1 MPPAGWAWEL
11 PRFDMVSHMP
21 LSTPV
26 SPTES
31 GEDNHELDLLAKIE
45 ALLFVASEPAGIEQ
59 LAQVLH
65 ASEAAVEGALQA
77 LVARYQERGLRV
89 QRINHQV
96 QFVTAPEAAAYVQH
110 FLGLDASTR
119 LSTAALEALALVA
132 YRQPVTR
139 AQIEATRGVNCD
151 GVLRTLLGHGL
162 IAPIGRLEQAGRPIV
177 YGTTFQ
183 FLQYFGLTDLSQLPS
198 LEALASPQGEGEED
212 EPGRA
217 ADETITEQGL

>member
-1 MPPAGWAWEL
+1 MVAG
-11 PRFDMVSHMP
+11 MT

-26 SPTES
+26 PPTQPPE
-31 GEDNHELDLLAKIE
+31 GHHELDLLAKIE
-45 ALLFVASEPAGIEQ
+45 ALLFVASEPASVGQ

-65 ASEAAVEGALQA
+65 VGEAAVEEALEA
-77 LVARYQERGLRV
+77 LAARYQERGLRV
-89 QRINHQV
+89 QRIQRQA
-96 QFVTAPEAAAYVQH
+96 QFVTAPEAAECVQH

-139 AQIEATRGVNCD
+139 AQVEATRGVNCD
-151 GVLRTLLGHGL
+151 GVLRTLLSHGL

-183 FLQYFGLTDLSQLPS
+183 FLQYFGRADLSQLPS
-198 LEALASPQGEGEED
+198 LEALASPQGGGEAN
-212 EPGRA
+212 EPRRA
-217 ADETITEQGL
+217 ADETTTEKGF

>member
-1 MPPAGWAWEL
+1 M
-11 PRFDMVSHMP
+11 D
-21 LSTPV
+21 
-26 SPTES
+26 
-31 GEDNHELDLLAKIE
+31 DHELDLLAKIE
-45 ALLFVASEPAGIEQ
+45 ALLFVASEPADVGQ
-59 LAQVLH
+59 LAQTLH
-65 ASEAAVEGALQA
+65 VSEGIVEEALRA

-96 QFVTAPEAAAYVQH
+96 QFVTAPEAAEYVQH

-119 LSTAALEALALVA
+119 LSAAALEALALVA

-139 AQIEATRGVNCD
+139 AQIEATRGVDCD

-162 IAPIGRLEQAGRPIV
+162 ISPIGRLEQVGRPIL

-183 FLQYFGLTDLSQLPS
+183 FLQYFGLADLSQLPS
-198 LEALASPQGEGEED
+198 LEQLASPSEGSED

-217 ADETITEQGL
+217 ANETTTE

>member
-1 MPPAGWAWEL
+1 MPPVGRAWEL
-11 PRFDMVSHMP
+11 PCFDMVSHIA
-21 LSTPV
+21 LSTAAGQM
-26 SPTES
+26 ES
-31 GEDNHELDLLAKIE
+31 QADNHELDLLAKIE
-45 ALLFVASEPAGIEQ
+45 ALLFVASEPAGVEQ

-65 ASEAAVEGALQA
+65 ASESAVEGALQA

-110 FLGLDASTR
+110 FLGLDSSTR
-119 LSTAALEALALVA
+119 LSAAALEALALVA

-162 IAPIGRLEQAGRPIV
+162 IAPIGRLEQAGRPIL

-183 FLQYFGLTDLSQLPS
+183 FLQYFGLADLSQLPS
-198 LEALASPQGEGEED
+198 LEQLSSPPEGSEED

-217 ADETITEQGL
+217 ANETTPE

>member
-1 MPPAGWAWEL
+1 
-11 PRFDMVSHMP
+11 MVAQMT

-26 SPTES
+26 LQTES
-31 GEDNHELDLLAKIE
+31 PEDDHELDLLAKIE
-45 ALLFVASEPAGIEQ
+45 ALLFVASEPASVEQ

-65 ASEAAVEGALQA
+65 VSEAAVEEALEA
-77 LVARYQERGLRV
+77 LAGRYQERGLRV
-89 QRINHQV
+89 QRIHRQV
-96 QFVTAPEAAAYVQH
+96 QFVTAPEAAESVQH

-139 AQIEATRGVNCD
+139 AQVEATRGVNCD
-151 GVLRTLLGHGL
+151 GVLRTLLSHGL
-162 IAPIGRLEQAGRPIV
+162 IAPLGRLEQAGRPIV

-183 FLQYFGLTDLSQLPS
+183 FLQYFGLADLSQLPS
-198 LEALASPQGEGEED
+198 LEALASPQGGGEEN

-217 ADETITEQGL
+217 ADATTTESGP

>member
-1 MPPAGWAWEL
+1 MAAK
-11 PRFDMVSHMP
+11 MP

-26 SPTES
+26 LQTEPP
-31 GEDNHELDLLAKIE
+31 EDDHELDLSAKIE
-45 ALLFVASEPAGIEQ
+45 ALLFVASEPASVEQ

-65 ASEAAVEGALQA
+65 VSEAAVEEALEA
-77 LVARYQERGLRV
+77 LAARYQERGLRV
-89 QRINHQV
+89 QRIQRQA
-96 QFVTAPEAAAYVQH
+96 QFVTAPEAAECVQH

-119 LSTAALEALALVA
+119 LSIAALEALALVA

-139 AQIEATRGVNCD
+139 AQVEATRGVNCD
-151 GVLRTLLGHGL
+151 AVLRTLLSHGL

-183 FLQYFGLTDLSQLPS
+183 FLQYFGLADLSQLPS
-198 LEALASPQGEGEED
+198 LEVLASPQGGGGEED

-217 ADETITEQGL
+217 TDQTTTQQGL